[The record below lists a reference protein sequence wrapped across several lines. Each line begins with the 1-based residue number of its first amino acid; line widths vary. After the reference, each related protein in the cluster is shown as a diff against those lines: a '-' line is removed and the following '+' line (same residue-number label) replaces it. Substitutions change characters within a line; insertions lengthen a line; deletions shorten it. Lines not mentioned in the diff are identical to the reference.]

1 VKHFL
6 FGKSRRAGERALRY
20 TVLLAILLPAM
31 PVRAQIALDAQSS
44 YQTSSAGSSF
54 TWNHTCTGSN
64 LVLVVGVQVH
74 YPVGI
79 TSVTYNGVAMTL
91 IGTVQ
96 DPDGGEDQGLY
107 YLAGPATGTNAVVVN
122 LGSSLTFALGGAVS
136 LTGVSQ
142 STALDATN
150 QVGYLSTTSP
160 SVNIVTVASGAWV
173 VDEIDE
179 AQNNLIFSP
188 VSPQNS
194 AWFSG
199 QYTNLQGGMS
209 YYGPISPAGSFT
221 DGWSVTTGAPLNG
234 GIIVASFAPA
244 SGGATVRYCH
254 GHP

>member
-1 VKHFL
+1 MWKRLIIAVF
-6 FGKSRRAGERALRY
+6 ALLIATRGH
-20 TVLLAILLPAM
+20 
-31 PVRAQIALDAQSS
+31 AQIAFDAESS
-44 YQTSSAGSSF
+44 YQTAVAGSSF

-107 YLAGPATGTNAVVVN
+107 YLAGPATGSNAVVVN
-122 LGSSLTFALGGAVS
+122 LGDSLVFAMGGAVS

-142 STALDATN
+142 SAPLDATN
-150 QVGYLSTTSP
+150 QAGYLSTASP
-160 SVNIVTVASGAWV
+160 SINIVTVASGAWV

-209 YYGPISPAGSFT
+209 YYGPISPAGTFT
-221 DGWSVTTGAPLNG
+221 DGWSVTTGTPVDA

-244 SGGATVRYCH
+244 GGAAPLRYCH